1 MEILR
6 ACIQGWFGAK
16 KKRSFLYYWKKI
28 FKRRIIKGKIVTLFF
43 FCLKIFWQLE
53 LAIKAMIKK
62 KKEKKGHW
70 KDGDYIVHFMS
81 EAWYAIW

>member
-43 FCLKIFWQLE
+43 FLLKNFLTI
-53 LAIKAMIKK
+53 
-62 KKEKKGHW
+62 GT
-70 KDGDYIVHFMS
+70 GY
-81 EAWYAIW
+81 